1 MWRPIFAHP
10 CVIDGV
16 EHEIDDSSVPSYVAK
31 VQAVHNELHVYEVQ
45 NYTVG
50 IPVTITPTN
59 DNVAEND
66 EQICFRVRAA
76 YSGQSS
82 WRSVNTDCISLQDA
96 IPDSTPVATASASH
110 RYAAPGDLVKLTGA
124 VADSKYAQHTLEWT
138 QTGGTSV
145 TVSDGSFVVPDS
157 ASHQQTFTFR
167 LKATNGDGNHDTDDV
182 SVVALTRPVAA
193 AVARV
198 GEAAL
203 PIKTP
208 TWTWTLPT
216 AWWWTAET
224 PFTPGVG

>member
-1 MWRPIFAHP
+1 MERGKRRFQCQAPRCAGTRRQWLCDTPRSGRWPHSEVWRPIFAHP

-110 RYAAPGDLVKLTGA
+110 RYGSA
-124 VADSKYAQHTLEWT
+124 
-138 QTGGTSV
+138 GGS
-145 TVSDGSFVVPDS
+145 
-157 ASHQQTFTFR
+157 
-167 LKATNGDGNHDTDDV
+167 
-182 SVVALTRPVAA
+182 
-193 AVARV
+193 
-198 GEAAL
+198 GEADRL
-203 PIKTP
+203 C
-208 TWTWTLPT
+208 
-216 AWWWTAET
+216 
-224 PFTPGVG
+224 